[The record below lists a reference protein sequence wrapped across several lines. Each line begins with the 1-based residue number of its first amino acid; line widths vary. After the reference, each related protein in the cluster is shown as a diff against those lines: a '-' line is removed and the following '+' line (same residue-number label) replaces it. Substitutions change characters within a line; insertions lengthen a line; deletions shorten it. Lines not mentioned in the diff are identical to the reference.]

1 MLNEKS
7 VSALVFIAPFIYTRS
22 ILCSWNKLSRFIRG
36 NGHHRPLQR
45 IQEGSLLWS
54 GLWVNIFFLS
64 YDESCSFILVGRWL
78 VQVLCLPMMTSM
90 NYFCIGVAQETIA
103 LNG

>member
-45 IQEGSLLWS
+45 IQEVPYYGAAC
-54 GLWVNIFFLS
+54 G
-64 YDESCSFILVGRWL
+64 
-78 VQVLCLPMMTSM
+78 
-90 NYFCIGVAQETIA
+90 
-103 LNG
+103 